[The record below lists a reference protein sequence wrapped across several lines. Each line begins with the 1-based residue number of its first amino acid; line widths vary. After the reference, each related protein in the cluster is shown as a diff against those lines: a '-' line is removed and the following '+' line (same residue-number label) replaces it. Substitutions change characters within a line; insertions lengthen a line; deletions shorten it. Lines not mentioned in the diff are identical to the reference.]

1 MSLHINTEIQ
11 KGRNTE
17 VRQEPLQNQM
27 RWFNLT
33 YSFYNN
39 KGQYQE
45 KTLQGV
51 FLSLGDAVGEIQ
63 KSVGGREVNILS
75 HNSGRPINFISQ
87 SVLRILI
94 KKNLKWYEIEKKQ
107 ANRQVKIDKMHAKKS
122 AGIDRAVDGM
132 NDADLAEKLIN
143 AKNKGKYLN

>member
-17 VRQEPLQNQM
+17 IRQEPVQNQM

-45 KTLQGV
+45 KMLQGV
-51 FLSLGDAVGEIQ
+51 FLSLGDAVGEIS
-63 KSVGGREVNILS
+63 KSVGNREVNILS
-75 HNSGRPINFISQ
+75 HNSGRPINFI
-87 SVLRILI
+87 
-94 KKNLKWYEIEKKQ
+94 
-107 ANRQVKIDKMHAKKS
+107 
-122 AGIDRAVDGM
+122 
-132 NDADLAEKLIN
+132 DAI
-143 AKNKGKYLN
+143 